1 MLLKGL
7 KVVDCS
13 AYIAGPGTAGILC
26 DWGAEVIKVE
36 RPGGDSLRHIFG
48 DLPDALDSNPT
59 FEVDNRGKRG
69 VVLDITRPEGRE
81 ALTRLVAGADV
92 FLTNVR
98 PVSLRRYGLDE
109 ETLRAANRRL
119 VYAVIT
125 GYGLDGPDASLPGF
139 DTTAFWA
146 RSGIGY
152 MTAPKGGEPFSRTSG
167 LGDHA
172 TSLATVSAILAALYE
187 RERTGEGRLV
197 QTSLLA
203 SGVYL
208 MSSDMAVQ
216 LKLGRVAS
224 VRPRDKPINALANY
238 FRTADDRWLV
248 HHPRGAG
255 QPHWETLARAL
266 GRPELIADARF
277 ASGKDRRRNALAL
290 MGELDAAFA
299 ALPFAEAARRL
310 NDADL
315 VWAPLQTPAD
325 VAADP
330 QVEAAG
336 AFLTIDPGDG
346 GEPFRSPAAPARFP
360 GADAATRP
368 RAPRLGE
375 HTREVLSELGYA
387 ARDIDAM
394 FASGAAG

>member
-1 MLLKGL
+1 MLLEGL
-7 KVVDCS
+7 KVVDFS

-36 RPGGDSLRHIFG
+36 RPGGDSMRHIFG
-48 DLPDALDSNPT
+48 DLADALDSNPT

-69 VVLDITRPEGRE
+69 IVLDITKPDGRE
-81 ALTRLVAGADV
+81 ALTRLAAGADV

-98 PVSLRRYGLDE
+98 PASLRRYGLDDK
-109 ETLRAANRRL
+109 TLRAANPRL

-125 GYGLDGPDASLPGF
+125 GYGLEGPDAHLPGF
-139 DTTAFWA
+139 DVTAFWA

-152 MTAPKGGEPFSRTSG
+152 MTAPKGAEPFNRTSG

-224 VRPRDKPINALANY
+224 VRPRDNPINALSNY

-248 HHPRGAG
+248 HNPRGTG
-255 QPHWETLARAL
+255 GGWEKLAEAL
-266 GRPELIADARF
+266 GRSDLIADERF
-277 ASGKDRRRNALAL
+277 ASGKARRINARAL
-290 MGELDAAFA
+290 MVELDAAFA
-299 ALPFAEAARRL
+299 VLPFAEAARRL
-310 NDADL
+310 DAADL

-336 AFLTIDPGDG
+336 AFVDIETGVG
-346 GEPFRSPAAPARFP
+346 NETFRSPAAPARFP
-360 GADAATRP
+360 GADAKSRP
-368 RAPRLGE
+368 RAPHLGE

-387 ARDIDAM
+387 AHDIDAM
-394 FASGAAG
+394 VENGAAA